1 MTRFDA
7 LTAEGLYQLR
17 RARDEFL
24 AGGLH
29 GATPEG
35 LPADLAAAWRRA
47 LFHGVAPDLP
57 AVPRLPGPRHATLL
71 AAAVPVLERLADGSS
86 AAELAVV
93 LSDARGRVEAVQA
106 HSPAVRRHLERIDTG
121 PGADLSETTTGL
133 NGISAVVA
141 NGRAALVRG
150 PQHVLGLYQ
159 ETACAGAPIR
169 DPLDGRLRGVLSLV
183 CSLEV
188 PPVLLATLVDT
199 AAAAIERELLH
210 HTEPRE
216 RVLLDAF
223 LPERARTP
231 AVLALDGRTRIVSD
245 PAASLLAGADLEVLE
260 DVAAAAVRDDRLAT
274 GRVRLPGSGRGA
286 ELREVLH
293 GGAVAGVLVTLGD
306 GEPAPRAAATA
317 VSAGAADVPADLPG
331 LVGRSPAWQAVLR
344 RAAAAADA
352 PVLVLAGEWGSG
364 RSALARSLAA
374 ARGRPAVE
382 LDAADAVG
390 DPAGEWPVRL
400 AAALDDDALAVV
412 RGADALPAR
421 AAGVVRGLLARPV
434 RAQVALI
441 GAADDGGPP
450 WWRDL
455 VPAGPVELVEVPP
468 LRDRTTDVVAL
479 VGALSAAV
487 LPGGSAL
494 RLALDAEA
502 VLRRW
507 SWPGNVAEL
516 RTLVQALCAAV
527 GTRRPVTAAD
537 LPEEMRR
544 VVRTFT
550 GLEQAERTAIRAALL
565 ATAGNRSRAADTL
578 GIGRTTL
585 YRKLRHYGLD
595 DG

>member
-29 GATPEG
+29 GSTPEG

-47 LFHGVAPDLP
+47 LFYGVAPDLP
-57 AVPRLPGPRHATLL
+57 AVPRLPGPRHPTLL
-71 AAAVPVLERLADGSS
+71 AAAAPVLDRLADGSS
-86 AAELAVV
+86 AAGLAVV

-121 PGADLSETTTGL
+121 PGADLSETSTGL

-141 NGRAALVRG
+141 TGRAALVRG

-183 CSLEV
+183 CDLEV

-199 AAAAIERELLH
+199 VAAAVERELLH
-210 HTEPRE
+210 HTGPRE

-274 GRVRLPGSGRGA
+274 ARVRLPGSGREA
-286 ELREVLH
+286 ALREVLH
-293 GGAVAGVLVTLGD
+293 GGAVAGVLVTLAD
-306 GEPAPRAAATA
+306 GAAPPRAPAPAPAEPAP
-317 VSAGAADVPADLPG
+317 LPG
-331 LVGRSPAWQAVLR
+331 LVGSSPAWQAVLR
-344 RAAAAADA
+344 RVDGAAGA

-364 RSALARSLAA
+364 RSSLARALAA

-382 LDAADAVG
+382 LDAAEAVG
-390 DPAGEWPVRL
+390 DPGGRWALRL
-400 AAALDDDALAVV
+400 AAALEEDALAVV

-421 AAGVVRGLLARPV
+421 AAAMV
-434 RAQVALI
+434 RALLSRPARGRVALV
-441 GAADDGGPP
+441 GAPDDGARP

-468 LRDRTTDVVAL
+468 LRNRSTDLPAL
-479 VGALSAAV
+479 VDALSAAA
-487 LPGGSAL
+487 LPGGGRL
-494 RLALDAEA
+494 RLALDAEVA
-502 VLRRW
+502 LRRW

-516 RTLVQALCAAV
+516 RTLVEGLCAAV

-537 LPEEMRR
+537 LPGEVRR

-550 GLEQAERTAIRAALL
+550 GLEQAERTAIRAALV
-565 ATAGNRSRAADTL
+565 AAAGNRSRAADTL

-585 YRKLRHYGLD
+585 YRKLRRYGLD
-595 DG
+595 DA